1 MKMKITKSILICLAF
16 IALSTQSCKDYL
28 DEKLV
33 SGVAANS
40 YYSTAAGLEDGVDAA
55 YFFLREI
62 YSNERAYSMTIFG
75 TDTHT
80 NGADGGYKGFN
91 RYDNELNPGVDILL
105 QQWTFLYQGIN
116 QTNAIIRRAPD
127 VADMTEETRTLRI
140 AEMRFLRAFY
150 YFYLVQT
157 WGDVHFSLEETLEA
171 EVTANKT
178 PQSTIYTEGIIP
190 DLEYAI
196 ANLPASQSNYGRA
209 TKPAAEFLLGKA
221 YLTRGYQDFGQ
232 PTDFE
237 QAESYLSSVID
248 NYSFALVESH
258 KALWDQSNQINSEV
272 IWAIQYST
280 DLILN
285 GGTANMPGYN
295 FTPAGN
301 RGHLYFGMEYDT
313 QPGMVRDIANGR
325 PFKRFRPTD
334 HMIDVFAEAREND
347 QRYEDTY
354 KHVYYCND
362 TRTAG
367 NSIPL
372 WKQVHVDKGAKK
384 ANGSLVTAADV
395 GKRRFEVGDTAIY
408 IPGPGQDAKWLDDE
422 KLKVRYTVITQQKAA
437 YPASTLP
444 SSDPN
449 FYPSDPF
456 FYNERLFPVIL
467 KFMDPL
473 RPSIQHEQ
481 GSRDWFAMR
490 LADAYL
496 LRAEARYNKP
506 GQDLVGAAD
515 DINIVR
521 TRAAKPGKVAEM
533 QITPADVDLDR
544 ILLERALELDAEQ
557 ARWFDLARTKKLVE
571 YVRAYNPLGAPNI
584 QDFHLHRPI
593 PQAQSDR
600 TLGGYQQNEG
610 Y

>member
-1 MKMKITKSILICLAF
+1 MNMKITRTIAISVAF
-16 IALSTQSCKDYL
+16 IALSTQSCKDFL

-33 SGVAANS
+33 SNVAAGS
-40 YYSTAAGLEDGVDAA
+40 YYATAAGLEDGVDAA

-62 YSNERAYSMTIFG
+62 HSNERAYSMSVFG

-127 VADMTEETRTLRI
+127 VADMPEEIKTLRI
-140 AEMRFLRAFY
+140 AEMRFLRAYY

-157 WGDVHFSLEETLEA
+157 WGDVHFSLEETLTA

-178 PQSTIYTEGIIP
+178 SEATIYSEGIIP
-190 DLEYAI
+190 DLQYAV
-196 ANLPASQSNYGRA
+196 ANLPPSQSDVGRA
-209 TKPAAEFLLGKA
+209 TKAAAEFLLGKA
-221 YLTRGYQDFGQ
+221 HLTRGYQDFAQ
-232 PTDFE
+232 PDDFD
-237 QAESYLSSVID
+237 QAEAYFSNVIN
-248 NYSFALVESH
+248 NYDFALVASH
-258 KALWDQSNQINSEV
+258 KDLWDQDNQLNSEI
-272 IWAIQYST
+272 IWSVQYST

-295 FTPAGN
+295 FTAAGN
-301 RGHLYFGMEYDT
+301 RGHLYFGMEYDV
-313 QPGMVRDIANGR
+313 QPGMIRDIANGR

-334 HMIDVFAEAREND
+334 HMIDVFAQYRDID
-347 QRYEDTY
+347 QRYEDNY
-354 KHVYYCND
+354 KHVWYCND
-362 TRTAG
+362 NRTSG
-367 NSIPL
+367 NGIPL
-372 WKQVHVDKGAKK
+372 WKQVHVDKGARK
-384 ANGSLVTAADV
+384 ADGSLVTAADV
-395 GKRRFEVGDTAIY
+395 GKRRFEVGDTALY
-408 IPGPGQDAKWLDDE
+408 VPGPGRDAEWLGDK
-422 KLKVRYTVITQQKAA
+422 KLKVRYTVITREKAS

-444 SSDPN
+444 TSDPN
-449 FYPSDPF
+449 YYPSDPF
-456 FYNERLFPVIL
+456 FYNERLFPVIQ
-467 KFMDPL
+467 KFMDPR

-481 GSRDWFAMR
+481 GSRDWFVMR

-496 LRAEARYNKP
+496 LRAEARYNKSA
-506 GQDLVGAAD
+506 QDLVGAAD
-515 DINIVR
+515 DINVVR
-521 TRAAKPGKVAEM
+521 TRAAKPGKEADM
-533 QITPADVDLDR
+533 LITPADVDLDR

-557 ARWFDLARTKKLVE
+557 ARWFDLARTNKLVE

-584 QDFHLHRPI
+584 QDYHIHRPI

-600 TLGGYQQNEG
+600 TLGGYEQNDG